1 MSARWG
7 NNANG
12 YVEFVCQPPWV
23 NLSPY
28 EPYFRS
34 HLEEVCA
41 PQGPSDQGCVP
52 TVSHAEHLRVFDQQP
67 RFTEAEPGA
76 SVTAGLDL
84 GAATTRV
91 HKDVVSAVPGGV
103 LDAPGLDVD
112 TPSVLD
118 PPLFFLLATPS
129 VFDAPDLELATPG
142 VACTSVPRAGE
153 CLFRQYPL

>member
-41 PQGPSDQGCVP
+41 PQGPSDQGRSRTQSIYVCLISSP
-52 TVSHAEHLRVFDQQP
+52 DSLRQSQGP
-67 RFTEAEPGA
+67 A
-76 SVTAGLDL
+76 
-84 GAATTRV
+84 
-91 HKDVVSAVPGGV
+91 
-103 LDAPGLDVD
+103 
-112 TPSVLD
+112 
-118 PPLFFLLATPS
+118 
-129 VFDAPDLELATPG
+129 
-142 VACTSVPRAGE
+142 
-153 CLFRQYPL
+153 